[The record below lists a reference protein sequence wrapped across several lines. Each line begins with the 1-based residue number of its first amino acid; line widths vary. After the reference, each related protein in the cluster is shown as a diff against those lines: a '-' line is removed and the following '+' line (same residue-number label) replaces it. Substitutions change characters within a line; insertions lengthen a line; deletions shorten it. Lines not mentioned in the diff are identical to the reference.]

1 MSIESTCLL
10 VKMKISFWDGFKK
23 DNNASETVDKF
34 FRTEGKAG
42 NYSKRLFDKS
52 VLKPIRYHINR
63 IKEEHGRMT
72 MPWCYDGVYILPN
85 NLYFQYTEI
94 MRNLSDALSSAVDNM
109 ATQYPVY
116 VAAQRNKLGDLFN
129 SEDYPHPETLKEKYA
144 VSFKFFPVPDASH
157 FLIDIENQQLDKLKA
172 DLTDTLYNTQKAALN
187 TLYKKVLD
195 LVDNLH
201 ERLDDPK
208 NVFHESLLDNLD
220 QLVSVL
226 PGLNVFDDDVLNKA
240 YTQLREKVLICD
252 AKELR
257 DNSVKRREVAA
268 NAFDVAAL
276 LRGH

>member
-1 MSIESTCLL
+1 MSIENTCLL

-23 DNNASETVDKF
+23 DKDASETVDKVYK
-34 FRTEGKAG
+34 TEGRAG
-42 NYSKRLFDKS
+42 NFNKRLFDKS
-52 VLKPIRYHINR
+52 VLKPIRNHINQ

-85 NLYFQYTEI
+85 NLFFKYTET
-94 MRNLSDALSSAVDNM
+94 MRGITDALSSAVDNM

-116 VAAQRNKLGDLFN
+116 VAAQRNKLGELFN
-129 SEDYPHPETLKEKYA
+129 PDDYPDPETLKEKYG
-144 VSFKFFPVPDASH
+144 VSFNFFPVPSTNH
-157 FLIDIENQQLDKLKA
+157 FLVDMENAQLQQLKTE
-172 DLTDTLYNTQKAALN
+172 LTQNLYNTQKAALD
-187 TLYKKVLD
+187 TLYKKVLK
-195 LVDNLH
+195 LVEHLH
-201 ERLDDPK
+201 ERLDDPA
-208 NVFHESLLDNLD
+208 NTFHESLLSNLD

-226 PGLNVFDDDVLNKA
+226 PGLNVFEDEVLNQV

-252 AKELR
+252 VKELR